1 MDKKRTGYRLLVN
14 NVCRLNA
21 HVNWKQRKR
30 MGSGDPSGLQNR
42 RELAS
47 LTLVSSTLTRFRQSQ
62 NEHFHTTLCAKPGLL
77 RTLLLPYSNEHLVRG
92 AAQQFPVAGPRRCIQ
107 PAG

>member
-1 MDKKRTGYRLLVN
+1 MDKKAHLLSPLVN

-47 LTLVSSTLTRFRQSQ
+47 LALVSSTLTRFRQSQ
-62 NEHFHTTLCAKPGLL
+62 NELFHTTLCAKPGPL

-92 AAQQFPVAGPRRCIQ
+92 AAQQFPVAGSHRCI
-107 PAG
+107 PP